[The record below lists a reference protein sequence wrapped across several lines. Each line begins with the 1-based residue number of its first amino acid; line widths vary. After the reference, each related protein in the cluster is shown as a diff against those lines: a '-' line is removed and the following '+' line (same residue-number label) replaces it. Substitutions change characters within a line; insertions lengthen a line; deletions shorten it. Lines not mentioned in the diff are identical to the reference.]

1 VIDQAIRFQAD
12 GLSLEGV
19 IAVPEG
25 AARGAVICHPH
36 PQYGGTMENV
46 VVRAIATA
54 LNDAGVAIL
63 RFNFRGVGASEGRYA
78 GGEGEAHDAR
88 AAVAFLLE
96 RLGALDIA
104 LVGYSFGAVVALAA
118 GHDEAAGVSRLVAVA
133 PPIAMCDLSFLV
145 TCRKPKLFVVGDR
158 DPYCPLPA
166 LEQHVATFPEPKALV
181 HLAGADHFFGG
192 QERAVAEAVARFCT
206 VAHAV

>member
-54 LNDAGVAIL
+54 LNDAGV
-63 RFNFRGVGASEGRYA
+63 ASEGRYA